1 MSYFIRFGLS
11 QWFGLLFSLGL
22 LFLGF
27 KCRNLSKKT
36 RVLIRRIL
44 AATLF
49 SFFIIYQIYNLFVV
63 GSWSLQG
70 QLPLHLTNFILAYFW
85 GFSGGLGS
93 ILSPDI
99 GLDFPDV
106 GYVFFWASHAPM
118 LFAVA
123 MVVFDT
129 NFTLKYRDIWIAF
142 AFLLGYMLL
151 IYPLNLMLGSNYGYL
166 VSLPSSIS
174 FANLLGN
181 NFASSPNYLLPLAIL
196 TLIAFHGVF
205 LIYKLF
211 FKSFKQ
217 NKI

>member
-1 MSYFIRFGLS
+1 VSKAAC
-11 QWFGLLFSLGL
+11 FS
-22 LFLGF
+22 
-27 KCRNLSKKT
+27 N
-36 RVLIRRIL
+36 
-44 AATLF
+44 AE
-49 SFFIIYQIYNLFVV
+49 
-63 GSWSLQG
+63 GSR
-70 QLPLHLTNFILAYFW
+70 TY
-85 GFSGGLGS
+85 
-93 ILSPDI
+93 
-99 GLDFPDV
+99 
-106 GYVFFWASHAPM
+106 FWASHAPM